1 MRLQRKGKRRR
12 VLLKSEYRLDL
23 DMIIHNRY
31 FLFSMLIVKKPNIS
45 SHHSDI
51 YCPFMPAGCP
61 GHWLVGTGMEGICH
75 FENFV
80 ASGMAGIAK
89 IAGGRAKAGTG
100 MPVTHHYTN
109 HKICEPKQTMINE
122 LSLSSDM
129 NHELPDS
136 WTKPWSVNY
145 HAMNCF
151 FESSH
156 EPWTNLW
163 YRNYHAVPHEPW
175 STRFMY

>member
-1 MRLQRKGKRRR
+1 MPGHGAFWHGQTRAMPFWEVFGTGINYRATGTKRAYIIGQPNWWLSIKHLKLVLWDYSILLWNTDDQMRLQRKGKRRR

-23 DMIIHNRY
+23 DMKIHNRY
-31 FLFSMLIVKKPNIS
+31 FLFSMIIVKKANIS

-51 YCPFMPAGCP
+51 SCPFMPAGCP

-100 MPVTHHYTN
+100 MPVTHH
-109 HKICEPKQTMINE
+109 
-122 LSLSSDM
+122 
-129 NHELPDS
+129 
-136 WTKPWSVNY
+136 
-145 HAMNCF
+145 
-151 FESSH
+151 
-156 EPWTNLW
+156 
-163 YRNYHAVPHEPW
+163 
-175 STRFMY
+175 